1 MVPLRDL
8 GCTTN
13 VEVLTGFLTIR
24 GLSLLDVGC
33 GGMTFTR
40 LLAEQGANV
49 LGIDPDAVQAQ
60 KNRSADLPTNMRFE
74 EAGAGR
80 LPACDDAFD
89 GVCFAYSLHHIPAE
103 MYPEMFGEVFRVL
116 KAGGFVYVI
125 EPTHCSQNEVMKLFH
140 NEDRERDLAWAA
152 LNELAR
158 PQFESVE
165 AVTYHSFA
173 RYESWEDY
181 ANQYANRSYNS
192 RYTAED
198 VWCPEVQAAFEKHAG
213 TDLTLRSEKR
223 VMFLQGLK

>member
-1 MVPLRDL
+1 MVSLRDL

-13 VEVLTGFLTIR
+13 VEVLTGFLSIR

-40 LLAEQGANV
+40 LLAEQGATV
-49 LGIDPDAVQAQ
+49 LGIDPDAVQAE
-60 KNRSADLPTNMRFE
+60 KNRAVDLPATIRFE
-74 EAGAGR
+74 EAGAGS
-80 LPACDDAFD
+80 LPGPNDAFD
-89 GVCFAYSLHHIPAE
+89 GVCFAYSLHHIPAAL
-103 MYPEMFGEVFRVL
+103 YPQIFDEVFRVL
-116 KAGGFVYVI
+116 KPGGFVYVI

-140 NEDRERDLAWAA
+140 DEDRERDLAWSA
-152 LNELAR
+152 LHEIARPRFELA
-158 PQFESVE
+158 E

-173 RYESWEDY
+173 AYDSWEDY

-198 VWCPEVQAAFEKHAG
+198 VWHPEVKAAFEKHLAA
-213 TDLTLRSEKR
+213 DLTLRSEKR